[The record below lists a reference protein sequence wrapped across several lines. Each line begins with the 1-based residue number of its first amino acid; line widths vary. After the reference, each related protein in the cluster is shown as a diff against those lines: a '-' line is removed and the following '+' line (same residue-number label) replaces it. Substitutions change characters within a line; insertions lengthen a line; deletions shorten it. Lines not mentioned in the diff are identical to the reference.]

1 MEPAVWEITHGAELL
16 SLWII
21 IFRYSMK
28 KRKRCEQIFG
38 RRGEGSRSRVDEIK
52 VSKASS

>member
-28 KRKRCEQIFG
+28 KRKRCEKNFFG
-38 RRGEGSRSRVDEIK
+38 GEGAGGRVDEIK